1 MKQQLSEQG
10 GKCQISTLGRPLRAL
25 QAMDTWILWPAGSP
39 ATISSRG
46 AAQPDL
52 QTRWPWGL
60 MESVVG
66 WEEGVQEGSN
76 CHHLGEEQGGLT
88 GVESGDEDRE
98 EEWILQHWQ

>member
-1 MKQQLSEQG
+1 MPNKYPGETSQG
-10 GKCQISTLGRPLRAL
+10 LAGHGHVDFVT
-25 QAMDTWILWPAGSP
+25 WPAGSP
-39 ATISSRG
+39 GTISSRA

-52 QTRWPWGL
+52 QIRWPWGL

-76 CHHLGEEQGGLT
+76 YHHLGEEQGGLT